1 MADAPRLFGV
11 PMKPAHENG
20 EMWCANG
27 VWLHMGPYARW
38 YWEVSV
44 ELNEVLRGSATR
56 QRYACRQ
63 IERAIT
69 RIREAAARL
78 GT

>member
-11 PMKPAHENG
+11 PMLPASDDG
-20 EMWCANG
+20 LRWCKSG
-27 VWLHMGPYARW
+27 VWLDFVLGRW
-38 YWEVSV
+38 KWEIDLESS
-44 ELNEVLRGSATR
+44 EIMTGNATR
-56 QRYACRQ
+56 RRDACHQ

-69 RIREAAARL
+69 RIRNAAAKL